1 MARKSRRQSV
11 IAQKET
17 VTQEK
22 VFKTGLYVR
31 LSIEDVRD
39 RKDSD
44 SIENQTYLLKQFVEE
59 RPFLQIY
66 SIYTDNGE
74 KGTNFDRPEF
84 NRLMDDVKAGRVNC
98 IVVKDLSR
106 FGRDYLETGN
116 YLEKIFPF
124 LGVRFISI
132 NDNYD
137 SFNPEN
143 SNEGL
148 IISLK
153 NLLNDVYTKDISKKI
168 ISTFRERQSKGE
180 FLGAHV
186 PYGYSRPDDGTYKL
200 VVDEE
205 AALVVRQIYQ
215 WKVEEGLSDT
225 AIARR
230 LNDMGIPSPSKYK
243 HLKGEWKNARYN
255 NNIWQ
260 RQAIK
265 AITENEV
272 YLGHKIYGKIQAS
285 LYEGKRKSRVPRDEW
300 TIIEN
305 DHEQI
310 IDQETFDIVHARRL
324 EVYKEF
330 TERLEQ
336 NKHFENTENIFKD
349 IAICGD
355 CKCKLVRRR
364 RIKNDELYYYFSC
377 TTYETN
383 SGYKCTRKH
392 IVETD
397 MIKAVYAAIRSQIDM
412 VASVDDI
419 LRKVNSDASYEN
431 RKDNLANEIRKVKA
445 QIERLTSLRSSLYD
459 DYIEQLLTEQEYL
472 YAKIKYE
479 KDEVALKDRLNE
491 LLLQQKKY
499 DQTYS
504 YENQWLSSFRAFRD
518 EKELTKEM
526 VAALIETVEL
536 YADRS
541 IQINFKFKDEYE
553 ELLDYLNTIEDEVKP
568 DEQECLSSYV
578 H

>member
-1 MARKSRRQSV
+1 MARKSRRQSL

-205 AALVVRQIYQ
+205 AALVIRQIYQ
-215 WKVEEGLSDT
+215 WKVEGLSDT

-243 HLKGEWKNARYN
+243 YLKGEWKNARYN

-305 DHEQI
+305 DHEPI
-310 IDQETFDIVHARRL
+310 IDQETFDIVHATRL

>member
-205 AALVVRQIYQ
+205 AALVIRQIYQ
-215 WKVEEGLSDT
+215 WKVEGLSDT

-243 HLKGEWKNARYN
+243 YLKGEWKNARYN

-285 LYEGKRKSRVPRDEW
+285 LYEGKRKSRVPKDEW

-305 DHEQI
+305 DHEPI

>member
-1 MARKSRRQSV
+1 MARKSRRQSL

-205 AALVVRQIYQ
+205 AALVIRQIYQ
-215 WKVEEGLSDT
+215 WKVEGLSDT

-243 HLKGEWKNARYN
+243 YLKGEWKNARYN

-305 DHEQI
+305 DHEPI
-310 IDQETFDIVHARRL
+310 IDQETFDIVHATRL

-445 QIERLTSLRSSLYD
+445 QNERLTSLRSSLYD

>member
-1 MARKSRRQSV
+1 MARKSRRQSL

-168 ISTFRERQSKGE
+168 ISIFRERQSKGE

-205 AALVVRQIYQ
+205 AALVIRQIYQ
-215 WKVEEGLSDT
+215 WKVEGLSDT
-225 AIARR
+225 TIARR

-243 HLKGEWKNARYN
+243 YLKGEWKNARYN

-305 DHEQI
+305 DHEPI
-310 IDQETFDIVHARRL
+310 IDQETFDIVHATRL

>member
-1 MARKSRRQSV
+1 MARKSRRQSL

-243 HLKGEWKNARYN
+243 YLKGEWKNARYN

-305 DHEQI
+305 DHEPI

>member
-1 MARKSRRQSV
+1 MARKSRRQSL

-168 ISTFRERQSKGE
+168 ISTFRERQSKGD

-186 PYGYSRPDDGTYKL
+186 PYGYSRPDDVTYKL

-205 AALVVRQIYQ
+205 AALVIRQIYQ
-215 WKVEEGLSDT
+215 WKVEGLSDT
-225 AIARR
+225 TIARR

-243 HLKGEWKNARYN
+243 YLKGEWKNARYN

-305 DHEQI
+305 DHEPI
-310 IDQETFDIVHARRL
+310 IDQETFDIVHATRL

>member
-1 MARKSRRQSV
+1 MARKSRRQSL

-205 AALVVRQIYQ
+205 AALVIRQIYQ
-215 WKVEEGLSDT
+215 WKVEGLSDT
-225 AIARR
+225 TIARR

-243 HLKGEWKNARYN
+243 YLKGEWKNARYN

-285 LYEGKRKSRVPRDEW
+285 LYEDKRKSRVPRDEW

-305 DHEQI
+305 DHEPI
-310 IDQETFDIVHARRL
+310 IDQETFDIVHATRL

>member
-1 MARKSRRQSV
+1 MARKSRRQSL

-205 AALVVRQIYQ
+205 AALVIRQIYQ
-215 WKVEEGLSDT
+215 WKVEGLSDT
-225 AIARR
+225 TIARR

-243 HLKGEWKNARYN
+243 YLKGEWKNARYN

-305 DHEQI
+305 DHEPI
-310 IDQETFDIVHARRL
+310 IDQETFDIVHATRL

-431 RKDNLANEIRKVKA
+431 RKDNLANEIRKFKA

>member
-1 MARKSRRQSV
+1 MARKSRRQSL

-186 PYGYSRPDDGTYKL
+186 SYGYSRPDDGTYKL

-205 AALVVRQIYQ
+205 AALVIRQIYQ
-215 WKVEEGLSDT
+215 WKVEGLSDT

-243 HLKGEWKNARYN
+243 YLKGEWKNARYN

-305 DHEQI
+305 DHEPI

-355 CKCKLVRRR
+355 CKAKLVRRR
-364 RIKNDELYYYFSC
+364 RIKNNELSFYFSC

-392 IVETD
+392 IPED
-397 MIKAVYAAIRSQIDM
+397 EMIEAVYNAIRSKIDM
-412 VASVDDI
+412 VASIDEI
-419 LRKVNSDASYEN
+419 LEKVRNSTRFQSESDGISV
-431 RKDNLANEIRKVKA
+431 EIRKTKS
-445 QIERLTSLRSSLYD
+445 QIERLNSLRSSLYD
-459 DYIEQLLTEQEYL
+459 DYMEQLLTEQEYL
-472 YAKIKYE
+472 YAKNKYE
-479 KDEVALKDRLNE
+479 KDEADYKNRLNE

-499 DQTYS
+499 AETYS
-504 YENQWLSSFRAFRD
+504 HDNKWLSAFRTFRD
-518 EKELTKEM
+518 EKILTRGM
-526 VAALIETVEL
+526 LLALVDTVEL
-536 YADRS
+536 NADRN
-541 IQINFKFKDEYE
+541 ILVNFKFKDVYE
-553 ELLDYLNTIEDEVKP
+553 ELMEYLDSLETEVKP
-568 DEQECLSSYV
+568 NEQECLSSHV

>member
-17 VTQEK
+17 ETQEK

-44 SIENQTYLLKQFVEE
+44 SIENQAYLLKQFVEE

-84 NRLMDDVKAGRVNC
+84 NRLMDDVKAGKVNC

-186 PYGYSRPDDGTYKL
+186 PYGYSRPGDGTYKL

-205 AALVVRQIYQ
+205 SASVIRQIYQ
-215 WKVEEGLSDT
+215 WKVEGLSDT
-225 AIARR
+225 VIARR

-243 HLKGEWKNARYN
+243 YLKGEWKNARYN

-260 RQAIK
+260 RQTIK
-265 AITENEV
+265 ALTENEV

-305 DHEQI
+305 DHDPI
-310 IDQETFDIVHARRL
+310 IDQETFDIVHNKRIEIYEEFSARI
-324 EVYKEF
+324 
-330 TERLEQ
+330 EQ
-336 NKHFENTENIFKD
+336 NKHLKNKENIFKD

-364 RIKNDELYYYFSC
+364 RIKNDELHYYFSC

-392 IVETD
+392 IVEAD
-397 MIKAVYAAIRSQIDM
+397 MIEAVYAAIRNQIDV

-419 LRKVNSDASYEN
+419 LEKVNSDARYQN

-445 QIERLTSLRSSLYD
+445 QIERLTSLRSSLY
-459 DYIEQLLTEQEYL
+459 
-472 YAKIKYE
+472 
-479 KDEVALKDRLNE
+479 
-491 LLLQQKKY
+491 
-499 DQTYS
+499 
-504 YENQWLSSFRAFRD
+504 
-518 EKELTKEM
+518 
-526 VAALIETVEL
+526 
-536 YADRS
+536 
-541 IQINFKFKDEYE
+541 
-553 ELLDYLNTIEDEVKP
+553 
-568 DEQECLSSYV
+568 ECKSKV
-578 H
+578 

>member
-243 HLKGEWKNARYN
+243 YLKGEWKNARYN

>member
-1 MARKSRRQSV
+1 MARKSRRQSL

-205 AALVVRQIYQ
+205 AALVIRQIYQ
-215 WKVEEGLSDT
+215 WKVEGLSDT
-225 AIARR
+225 TIARR
-230 LNDMGIPSPSKYK
+230 LNGMGIPSPSKYK
-243 HLKGEWKNARYN
+243 YLKGEWKNARYN

-305 DHEQI
+305 DHEPI
-310 IDQETFDIVHARRL
+310 IDQETFDIVHATRL

>member
-186 PYGYSRPDDGTYKL
+186 SYGYSRPDDGTYKL

-205 AALVVRQIYQ
+205 AALVIRQIYQ
-215 WKVEEGLSDT
+215 WKVEGLSDT
-225 AIARR
+225 TIARR

-243 HLKGEWKNARYN
+243 YLKGEWKNARYN

-305 DHEQI
+305 DHEPI

>member
-180 FLGAHV
+180 FLGAYV
-186 PYGYSRPDDGTYKL
+186 SYGYSRPDDGTYKL

-205 AALVVRQIYQ
+205 AALVIRQIYQ
-215 WKVEEGLSDT
+215 WKVEGLSDT
-225 AIARR
+225 TIARR

-243 HLKGEWKNARYN
+243 YLKGEWKNARYN

-305 DHEQI
+305 DHEPI
-310 IDQETFDIVHARRL
+310 IDQETFDIVHATRL

>member
-1 MARKSRRQSV
+1 MARKSRRQSL

-205 AALVVRQIYQ
+205 AALVIRQIYQ
-215 WKVEEGLSDT
+215 WKVEGLSDT
-225 AIARR
+225 TIARR

-243 HLKGEWKNARYN
+243 YLKGEWKNARYN

-305 DHEQI
+305 DHEPI
-310 IDQETFDIVHARRL
+310 IDQETFDIVHATRL

-553 ELLDYLNTIEDEVKP
+553 ELRDYLNTIEDEVKP

>member
-44 SIENQTYLLKQFVEE
+44 SIENQTYLLKQFVEK

-205 AALVVRQIYQ
+205 AALVIRQIYQ
-215 WKVEEGLSDT
+215 WKVEGLSDT

-243 HLKGEWKNARYN
+243 YLKGEWKNARYN

-305 DHEQI
+305 DHEPI
-310 IDQETFDIVHARRL
+310 IDQETFDIVHATRL

>member
-1 MARKSRRQSV
+1 MARKSRRQSL

-205 AALVVRQIYQ
+205 AALVIRQIYQ
-215 WKVEEGLSDT
+215 WKVEGLSDT
-225 AIARR
+225 TIARR

-305 DHEQI
+305 DHEPI
-310 IDQETFDIVHARRL
+310 IDQETFDIVHATRL

>member
-1 MARKSRRQSV
+1 MARKSRRQSL

-205 AALVVRQIYQ
+205 AALVIRQIYQ
-215 WKVEEGLSDT
+215 WKVEGLSDT
-225 AIARR
+225 TIARR

-243 HLKGEWKNARYN
+243 YLKGEWKNARYN

-305 DHEQI
+305 DHEPI
-310 IDQETFDIVHARRL
+310 IDQETFDIVHATRL

-568 DEQECLSSYV
+568 DEQECLSSHV

>member
-1 MARKSRRQSV
+1 
-11 IAQKET
+11 
-17 VTQEK
+17 
-22 VFKTGLYVR
+22 
-31 LSIEDVRD
+31 
-39 RKDSD
+39 
-44 SIENQTYLLKQFVEE
+44 
-59 RPFLQIY
+59 
-66 SIYTDNGE
+66 
-74 KGTNFDRPEF
+74 
-84 NRLMDDVKAGRVNC
+84 
-98 IVVKDLSR
+98 VVKDLSR

-205 AALVVRQIYQ
+205 AALVIRQIYQ
-215 WKVEEGLSDT
+215 WKVEGLSDT
-225 AIARR
+225 TIARR

-243 HLKGEWKNARYN
+243 YLKGEWKNARYN

-305 DHEQI
+305 DHEPI

>member
-11 IAQKET
+11 VDQIET
-17 VTQEK
+17 VAQGK
-22 VFKTGLYVR
+22 VFKVGLYIR

-44 SIENQTYLLKQFVEE
+44 SIGNQTLILKQFVEE
-59 RPFLQIY
+59 RPYLQIF

-84 NRLMDDVKAGRVNC
+84 NRLMNDVKTGNVNC

-137 SFNPEN
+137 SFNTEN

-200 VVDEE
+200 IIDDE
-205 AALVVRQIYQ
+205 AASVIRQIYD
-215 WKVEEGLSDT
+215 WKVEGFSDT

-230 LNDMGIPSPSKYK
+230 LNDEAVPSPSKHKYQ
-243 HLKGEWKNARYN
+243 KGEWKNARYN
-255 NNIWQ
+255 DNIWQ
-260 RQAIK
+260 RQTIK

-272 YLGHKIYGKIQAS
+272 YLGHKIYGKIQTS
-285 LYEGKRKSRVPRDEW
+285 LYEGKQKSRVPRSEW

-305 DHEQI
+305 NHEPI
-310 IDQETFDIVHARRL
+310 IDQATFDIIRNRRL
-324 EVYKEF
+324 AVNEEF
-330 TERLEQ
+330 TKQLQ
-336 NKHFENTENIFKD
+336 KYKHIENTDNIFKD
-349 IAICGD
+349 VAICGD
-355 CKCKLVRRR
+355 CKAKLVRRR
-364 RIKNDELYYYFSC
+364 KIKNDELYYYFLC

-383 SGYKCTRKH
+383 SGYKCTKKH
-392 IVETD
+392 IVESNLMD
-397 MIKAVYAAIRSQIDM
+397 AVYSVIRSQIDM
-412 VASVDDI
+412 VESVEDI
-419 LRKVNSDASYEN
+419 LEKVKSTVRFQSE
-431 RKDNLANEIRKVKA
+431 KDKVVIEIRKVKTY
-445 QIERLTSLRSSLYD
+445 IERLTSLRSSLYD
-459 DYIEQLLTEQEYL
+459 DYIEQLLNEQEYL
-472 YAKIKYE
+472 YAKNKYE
-479 KDEVALKDRLNE
+479 KDELGLKDRLNE
-491 LLLQQKKY
+491 LLMQQNMY
-499 DQTYS
+499 EITYS
-504 YENQWLSSFRAFRD
+504 SENKWLSTFKAFRD
-518 EKELTKEM
+518 EKILTKGM
-526 VAALIETVEL
+526 VAALVDTIEL

-541 IQINFKFKDEYE
+541 IQVNFKFKDEYE
-553 ELLDYLNTIEDEVKP
+553 ELLNYLNTVEIEVKP
-568 DEQECLSSYV
+568 DEHEDVISYV

>member
-1 MARKSRRQSV
+1 MARKSRRQSL

-205 AALVVRQIYQ
+205 AALVIRQIYQ
-215 WKVEEGLSDT
+215 WKVEGLSNT
-225 AIARR
+225 TIARR

-243 HLKGEWKNARYN
+243 YLKGEWKNARYN

-305 DHEQI
+305 DHEPI
-310 IDQETFDIVHARRL
+310 IDQETFDIVHATRL

>member
-1 MARKSRRQSV
+1 MARKSRRQSL

-205 AALVVRQIYQ
+205 AALVIRQIYQ
-215 WKVEEGLSDT
+215 WKVEGLSDT
-225 AIARR
+225 TIARR

-243 HLKGEWKNARYN
+243 YLKGEWKNARYN

-305 DHEQI
+305 DHEPI
-310 IDQETFDIVHARRL
+310 IDQETFDIVHATRL

-445 QIERLTSLRSSLYD
+445 QIERLPSLRSSLYD

>member
-1 MARKSRRQSV
+1 MARKSRRQSL

-205 AALVVRQIYQ
+205 AALVIRQIYQ
-215 WKVEEGLSDT
+215 WKVEGLSDT
-225 AIARR
+225 IIARR

-243 HLKGEWKNARYN
+243 YLKGEWKNARYN

-305 DHEQI
+305 DHEPI
-310 IDQETFDIVHARRL
+310 IDQETFDIVHATRL

>member
-1 MARKSRRQSV
+1 MARKSRRQSL

-305 DHEQI
+305 DHEPI
-310 IDQETFDIVHARRL
+310 IDQETFDIVHATRL

>member
-1 MARKSRRQSV
+1 MARKSRRQSL

-205 AALVVRQIYQ
+205 AALVIRQIYQ
-215 WKVEEGLSDT
+215 WKVEGLSDT
-225 AIARR
+225 TIARR

-243 HLKGEWKNARYN
+243 YLKGEWKNARYN

-305 DHEQI
+305 DHEPI
-310 IDQETFDIVHARRL
+310 IDQETFDIVHATRL

>member
-11 IAQKET
+11 IEQKET

-186 PYGYSRPDDGTYKL
+186 PYGYSRPNDGTYKL
-200 VVDEE
+200 VIDEE
-205 AALVVRQIYQ
+205 AASVIRQIYQ
-215 WKVEEGLSDT
+215 WKVEGLSDT
-225 AIARR
+225 TIARR

-243 HLKGEWKNARYN
+243 YLKGEWKNARYN

-305 DHEQI
+305 DHEPI
-310 IDQETFDIVHARRL
+310 IDQETFDIVHATRL

>member
-11 IAQKET
+11 IVQKET

-44 SIENQTYLLKQFVEE
+44 SIENQTYLLKQFAEE

-84 NRLMDDVKAGRVNC
+84 NRLMDDVKAGKVNC

-205 AALVVRQIYQ
+205 AASVIRQIYQ
-215 WKVEEGLSDT
+215 WKVEELSDT
-225 AIARR
+225 VIARR
-230 LNDMGIPSPSKYK
+230 LNDMGVPSPSKYK
-243 HLKGEWKNARYN
+243 YLKGEWKNARYN

-265 AITENEV
+265 ALTENEV

-285 LYEGKRKSRVPRDEW
+285 LYEGKRKSRVPKDEW

-305 DHEQI
+305 DHEPI
-310 IDQETFDIVHARRL
+310 IDQETFNIVHARRL

-336 NKHFENTENIFKD
+336 NKHFENTDNIFKD
-349 IAICGD
+349 VAICGD
-355 CKCKLVRRR
+355 CKAKLVRRR
-364 RIKNDELYYYFSC
+364 RIKNNELSFYFSC

-392 IVETD
+392 ISED
-397 MIKAVYAAIRSQIDM
+397 EMIEAVYAAIRSKIDM
-412 VASVDDI
+412 VASIDEI
-419 LRKVNSDASYEN
+419 LEKVKKTTRFQSESDSISV
-431 RKDNLANEIRKVKA
+431 EIRKTKS
-445 QIERLTSLRSSLYD
+445 QIDRLNSLRSSLYD
-459 DYIEQLLTEQEYL
+459 DYMEQLLSEQEYL
-472 YAKIKYE
+472 YAKNKYE
-479 KDEVALKDRLNE
+479 KDEANHNNRLNE

-499 DQTYS
+499 AETYS
-504 YENQWLSSFRAFRD
+504 HDNKWLSAFRTFRG
-518 EKELTKEM
+518 EKILTRGMLLEL
-526 VAALIETVEL
+526 VNTVEL
-536 YADRS
+536 NADRN
-541 IQINFKFKDEYE
+541 ILVNFKFKDVYE
-553 ELLDYLNTIEDEVKP
+553 ELMEYLNSLETEVKP
-568 DEQECLSSYV
+568 DEQECLSSNV

>member
-205 AALVVRQIYQ
+205 AALVIRQIYQ
-215 WKVEEGLSDT
+215 WKVEGLSDT
-225 AIARR
+225 IIARR

-243 HLKGEWKNARYN
+243 YLKGEWKNARYN

-305 DHEQI
+305 DHEPI
-310 IDQETFDIVHARRL
+310 IDQETFDIVHATRL

>member
-1 MARKSRRQSV
+1 MARKSRRQSL

-74 KGTNFDRPEF
+74 KGTNFDHPEF

-205 AALVVRQIYQ
+205 AALVIRQIYQ
-215 WKVEEGLSDT
+215 WKVEGLSDT
-225 AIARR
+225 TIARR

-243 HLKGEWKNARYN
+243 YLKGEWKNARYN

-305 DHEQI
+305 DHEPI
-310 IDQETFDIVHARRL
+310 IDQETFDIVHATRL

>member
-98 IVVKDLSR
+98 TVVKDLSR

-180 FLGAHV
+180 FLGAYV
-186 PYGYSRPDDGTYKL
+186 SYGYSRPDDGTYKL

-205 AALVVRQIYQ
+205 AALVIRQIYQ
-215 WKVEEGLSDT
+215 WKVEGLSDT
-225 AIARR
+225 TIARR

-243 HLKGEWKNARYN
+243 YLKGEWKNARYN

-305 DHEQI
+305 DHEPI
-310 IDQETFDIVHARRL
+310 IDQETFDIVHATRL

>member
-205 AALVVRQIYQ
+205 AALVIRQIYQ
-215 WKVEEGLSDT
+215 WKVEGLSDT
-225 AIARR
+225 TIARR

-243 HLKGEWKNARYN
+243 YLKGEWKNARYN

-305 DHEQI
+305 DHEPI

>member
-180 FLGAHV
+180 FLGAYV
-186 PYGYSRPDDGTYKL
+186 SYGYSRPDDGTYKL

-205 AALVVRQIYQ
+205 AALVIRQIYQ
-215 WKVEEGLSDT
+215 WKVEGLSDT
-225 AIARR
+225 TIARR

-243 HLKGEWKNARYN
+243 YLKGEWKNARYN

-305 DHEQI
+305 DHEPI

>member
-1 MARKSRRQSV
+1 MARKSRRQSL

-186 PYGYSRPDDGTYKL
+186 LYGYSRPDDGTYKL

-205 AALVVRQIYQ
+205 AALVIRQIYQ
-215 WKVEEGLSDT
+215 WKVEGLSDT
-225 AIARR
+225 TIARR

-243 HLKGEWKNARYN
+243 YLKGEWKNARYN

-305 DHEQI
+305 DHEPI
-310 IDQETFDIVHARRL
+310 IDQETFDIVHATRL

>member
-1 MARKSRRQSV
+1 
-11 IAQKET
+11 
-17 VTQEK
+17 
-22 VFKTGLYVR
+22 
-31 LSIEDVRD
+31 VRD

-205 AALVVRQIYQ
+205 AALVIRQIYQ
-215 WKVEEGLSDT
+215 WKVEGLSDT

-243 HLKGEWKNARYN
+243 YLKGEWKNARYN

-305 DHEQI
+305 DHEPI
-310 IDQETFDIVHARRL
+310 IDQETFDIVHATRL

-445 QIERLTSLRSSLYD
+445 QIERLPSLRSSLYD

>member
-1 MARKSRRQSV
+1 MARKSRRQSL

-205 AALVVRQIYQ
+205 AALVIRQIYQ
-215 WKVEEGLSDT
+215 WKVEGLSNT
-225 AIARR
+225 TIARR

-243 HLKGEWKNARYN
+243 YLKGEWKNARYN

-305 DHEQI
+305 DHEPI